1 MEPQLDPTRTL
12 NQMSDNCRS
21 ISHPRDN
28 VNQKTVQHMENC
40 SINMV
45 KKITREW
52 GKITIGLISCP
63 RRQWDIRISV
73 DHSTNCPSCQ
83 MKRKPVDHS
92 WLTCDQRSLAKG
104 IVKIELK
111 QKVTFSMGL
120 WSGGPDSPLLR
131 VQLGLPNRIY
141 VLNVI
146 REVKEVSRSGFLH
159 LPLSLSCQVQLPYE
173 CTQLSLR
180 LSLSNLNVYTF
191 KWFSHHLH
199 I

>member
-1 MEPQLDPTRTL
+1 
-12 NQMSDNCRS
+12 MS
-21 ISHPRDN
+21 I
-28 VNQKTVQHMENC
+28 KKLC
-40 SINMV
+40 SIW
-45 KKITREW
+45 KIVQLTWLRKLHGNGE
-52 GKITIGLISCP
+52 KITIGLISCP
-63 RRQWDIRISV
+63 RRQWHIGISV

-141 VLNVI
+141 VLDVI

-159 LPLSLSCQVQLPYE
+159 LPPSLSSRVQLPYE